1 MNGPIERI
9 SHIVAIDG
17 PAGAGKSSV
26 ARQVAGILGFD
37 FLDTGAMYRSAT
49 WWALHQHVDLDDRES
64 LSASTRTMDLQM
76 LEANGSLKVLVGGHD
91 VTEAIRTSEVTNAIR
106 KLDTIPEVRECL
118 VKLQREIGAK
128 GPTVAEGRDM
138 GTVVFPHAQC
148 KIFLDASIEVRAD
161 RRARQLAG
169 KGVEIDLKTLRTE
182 IEERDESDRNREISP
197 LRAAEDAYV
206 LDTTSLSMDEVVEI
220 VVNRAR
226 GRL

>member
-26 ARQVAGILGFD
+26 ARQAAGILGFD

-64 LSASTRTMDLQM
+64 LSASTRAMDLLM

-138 GTVVFPHAQC
+138 GTVVFPHAKC

-169 KGVEIDLKTLRTE
+169 KGMEIDLKTLRTE

-226 GRL
+226 GLL